1 MWNTWQMVT
10 LIASWHYWFRML
22 GNMKDERH
30 DRFIQYL
37 SSIEAVS
44 FLKSS
49 SLECLYRY
57 LRYPRNSNFNLF
69 NTNPIQDAQLVL
81 DYSTSYIIL
90 WRSSPCLWSDADP
103 EPWVEMTH
111 QWTTRWPKPS
121 EAFTEQLVTTTKIP
135 KVRPI
140 SFKLGAFKAF
150 LSSKPLVVVLVF
162 FQKLRLVLFRNW
174 DWQAL
179 VVSVFPVPAGPAG
192 LSWWIVDCFFHMPVF
207 APHLHIKWLDTELEV
222 WSHQPHQSQP
232 CHELPDAPPKNI
244 PRAWDLDVVFGW
256 FSWCFLMKLMKLWHP
271 QPETGWDSTD
281 LSELWW
287 PT

>member
-1 MWNTWQMVT
+1 M
-10 LIASWHYWFRML
+10 LI
-22 GNMKDERH
+22 
-30 DRFIQYL
+30 L
-37 SSIEAVS
+37 SHGWPTNGR
-44 FLKSS
+44 LDDQ
-49 SLECLYRY
+49 
-57 LRYPRNSNFNLF
+57 NL
-69 NTNPIQDAQLVL
+69 
-81 DYSTSYIIL
+81 
-90 WRSSPCLWSDADP
+90 
-103 EPWVEMTH
+103 
-111 QWTTRWPKPS
+111 
-121 EAFTEQLVTTTKIP
+121 
-135 KVRPI
+135 
-140 SFKLGAFKAF
+140 
-150 LSSKPLVVVLVF
+150 
-162 FQKLRLVLFRNW
+162 LRLSPSSWSPPRRFPMFGPCPSNSELSKLFFLQNRWLLFLFFFRNW

-244 PRAWDLDVVFGW
+244 PRAWDLDGVFAW
-256 FSWCFLMKLMKLWHP
+256 FLMKLMKLWHP

>member
-1 MWNTWQMVT
+1 
-10 LIASWHYWFRML
+10 
-22 GNMKDERH
+22 MKDERH

-111 QWTTRWPKPS
+111 QWTTRWPKPA

-135 KVRPI
+135 NVRPM

-162 FQKLRLVLFRNW
+162 FQKLGL
-174 DWQAL
+174 
-179 VVSVFPVPAGPAG
+179 AG
-192 LSWWIVDCFFHMPVF
+192 LGCLSFSCSSRACRPKLMNR
-207 APHLHIKWLDTELEV
+207 WLLLSHARLCATP
-222 WSHQPHQSQP
+222 SHQVTRYRIGSLKSSATSISTMPWASGRSTKEHTKGLRP
-232 CHELPDAPPKNI
+232 
-244 PRAWDLDVVFGW
+244 G
-256 FSWCFLMKLMKLWHP
+256 WCFRMVFD
-271 QPETGWDSTD
+271 ETDETVTSSAGDWVR
-281 LSELWW
+281 
-287 PT
+287 